1 MKTVYKIGLAR
12 IAYRAIHLARAIVGQ
27 SDRCIVTRDGA
38 RYELDLS
45 EGIDFAIYLGNM
57 FERGTR
63 NALRR
68 LVEPSA
74 LVLDIGANIGAHTV
88 LLAQLVGSKGR
99 VLAFEPTDF
108 GFQKLR
114 RNLDLNPELAARVTA
129 IQCFLAAQDDGDL
142 PASIYS
148 SWPLNKSDG
157 LHAKHL
163 GQGMATQTARVNSI
177 DGILA
182 ERGNPA
188 VQLVKMD
195 VDGFECDV
203 LRGATGMLRQSR
215 PTFVMEMSPY
225 VLDER
230 GASLEE
236 LLSYF
241 APHGYHFFDEKTER
255 QLPSSASELRQLVQ
269 DGASKNIIARVS

>member
-99 VLAFEPTDF
+99 VLAF
-108 GFQKLR
+108 
-114 RNLDLNPELAARVTA
+114 
-129 IQCFLAAQDDGDL
+129 
-142 PASIYS
+142 
-148 SWPLNKSDG
+148 
-157 LHAKHL
+157 
-163 GQGMATQTARVNSI
+163 
-177 DGILA
+177 
-182 ERGNPA
+182 
-188 VQLVKMD
+188 
-195 VDGFECDV
+195 
-203 LRGATGMLRQSR
+203 
-215 PTFVMEMSPY
+215 
-225 VLDER
+225 
-230 GASLEE
+230 
-236 LLSYF
+236 
-241 APHGYHFFDEKTER
+241 
-255 QLPSSASELRQLVQ
+255 
-269 DGASKNIIARVS
+269 